1 MQEFIKKNIYLIFL
15 FIITLSIGFLT
26 FLTFIDKGFIELSDN
41 NLQLLLILNIFL
53 LFLLFVFIF
62 LEIKKAIKND
72 IDKDGLNSNKKYITY
87 FALFTL
93 IPSLLI
99 SIFSLFLFSFALEKY
114 FDKKVTTVV
123 NNSYELARDYVEE
136 VRNKIQSEI
145 VLIAF
150 DLNKS
155 KKFLN
160 DNTDEYKRFLNTQKI
175 IRGVDEIHVINIDK
189 KLLFSTLE
197 DDEPYI
203 APVDKA
209 LNLVLDDDRP
219 LKIINAFENR
229 SAAIIR
235 LQNFEDRFLYV
246 VKYLDKNISRYLTE
260 SQEAIN
266 FYYTVEEK
274 STGIKISFAIIYIIV
289 VSLLLFI
296 SISIAIRF
304 SSRFFRSI
312 NNLILASS
320 SIGEG
325 DLNTKVPEVKTD
337 KDLEILNKNFN
348 QMIDRLKNQQEKLI
362 INERHEAW
370 GSLARKLA
378 HEIKN
383 PLTPIQ
389 LTIDRL
395 KSKYSSQL
403 NENDKDNFKENLKI
417 INNQI
422 KQIEKL
428 VNEFSDFARMPKP
441 IFQNNDLVSLMN
453 DNIKLL
459 QELDSTIN
467 IKLTKDNQNIF
478 FNCDKEQLS
487 RVFFNLIKNS
497 IESIHQKSEKVSNF
511 NKNISIELNETDDH
525 ISLVID
531 DNGIGLSLYFYAYLG
546 GHYTSTGTV
555 NQWVNHAGYTSRPD
569 MGTSWWTTS
578 NSSFMLTGV
587 QLEAGNS
594 ASDYAHESFIET
606 LNKCKRYFHVL
617 AHNNYVFLGLGM
629 QYYSASIFIDAGPID
644 MRTTPTFIAKQGVS
658 GAYTYEKLFGNSAQY
673 INAIALDGKTTRERC
688 ILNINGDASR
698 QGQAVRISTHY
709 HILSNNEPHVALDAE
724 LT

>member
-1 MQEFIKKNIYLIFL
+1 MSDFIKKNIYLILL

-26 FLTFIDKGFIELSDN
+26 FLTFIDKGFIELSDQ
-41 NLQLLLILNIFL
+41 NLQLLLILNIGLLIL
-53 LFLLFVFIF
+53 LFILIFV
-62 LEIKKAIKND
+62 EIKRAIKND
-72 IDKDGLNSNKKYITY
+72 IDKDGLKSNKKYITY

-123 NNSYELARDYVEE
+123 NNSYELARNYVKE

-145 VLIAF
+145 ILIAF
-150 DLNKS
+150 DVNKS

-160 DNTDEYKRFLNTQKI
+160 ENPKEYKRFLETQKI
-175 IRGVDEIHVINIDK
+175 IRNVDEIHIIDINK
-189 KLLFSTLE
+189 KLLFSTLNE
-197 DDEPYI
+197 DQPYV

-209 LNLVLDDDRP
+209 LNLVIEDDRP

-229 SAAIIR
+229 SAAIMR
-235 LQNFEDRFLYV
+235 LQNFEDRFIYV
-246 VKYLDKNISRYLTE
+246 VKYLDKNISKYLTE

-274 STGIKISFAIIYIIV
+274 STGIKISFALIYIIV
-289 VSLLLFI
+289 VGLLLFV

-312 NNLILASS
+312 NNLIFASIA
-320 SIGEG
+320 IGEG
-325 DLNTKVPEVKTD
+325 NFDTKVPEVKTD

-348 QMIDRLKNQQEKLI
+348 LMIDRLKNQQEKLV

-389 LTIDRL
+389 LTLDRL
-395 KSKYSSQL
+395 KNKYSNQL
-403 NENDKDNFKENLKI
+403 KDDESNNFKDNLKI

-441 IFQNNDLVSLMN
+441 IFQENNLISLLEE
-453 DNIKLL
+453 NIKLI
-459 QELDSTIN
+459 QELDNSIN
-467 IKLTKDNQNIF
+467 INLSNNKKVVLL
-478 FNCDKEQLS
+478 NCDKEQLS

-497 IESIHQKSEKVSNF
+497 IESIQEKVKKSNNTN
-511 NKNISIELNETDDH
+511 NKITIELNDYDDH
-525 ISLVID
+525 IDLIIVDTGLGFENLKSNIKDILNPYFTTKK
-531 DNGIGLSLYFYAYLG
+531 NGSGLGLSI
-546 GHYTSTGTV
+546 V
-555 NQWVNHAGYTSRPD
+555 NKIVNDHNGKI
-569 MGTSWWTTS
+569 
-578 NSSFMLTGV
+578 
-587 QLEAGNS
+587 E
-594 ASDYAHESFIET
+594 FIPIT
-606 LNKCKRYFHVL
+606 IGAKIKIT
-617 AHNNYVFLGLGM
+617 FLK
-629 QYYSASIFIDAGPID
+629 I
-644 MRTTPTFIAKQGVS
+644 
-658 GAYTYEKLFGNSAQY
+658 
-673 INAIALDGKTTRERC
+673 
-688 ILNINGDASR
+688 
-698 QGQAVRISTHY
+698 
-709 HILSNNEPHVALDAE
+709 
-724 LT
+724 

>member
-1 MQEFIKKNIYLIFL
+1 MHDFIKKNIYLIFL

-26 FLTFIDKGFIELSDN
+26 FLTFIDKSLIKLSSQ
-41 NLQLLLILNIFL
+41 NLQYLLILNVVL
-53 LFLLFVFIF
+53 LTLLFVFIF
-62 LEIKKAIKND
+62 LEIRKTIKND
-72 IDKDGLNSNKKYITY
+72 IDKDGLKSNKKYITY
-87 FALFTL
+87 FALFTF

-123 NNSYELARDYVEE
+123 NNSYALAKDYVDE
-136 VRNKIQSEI
+136 VRNKIQSQI

-150 DLNKS
+150 DVNKS
-155 KKFLN
+155 KNFLN
-160 DNTDEYKRFLNTQKI
+160 DNQKEYKKFLQTQKI
-175 IRGVDEIHVINIDK
+175 IRGVDEIHIINLEK
-189 KLLFSTLE
+189 KILFSTIQ
-197 DDEPYI
+197 DKDPYI
-203 APVDKA
+203 PPVDEA

-219 LKIINAFENR
+219 LKIINAFQNK
-229 SAAIIR
+229 SAAIMR
-235 LQNFEDRFLYV
+235 LQNFEDRFIYV
-246 VKYLDKNISRYLTE
+246 VKYLDENISKYLTE

-274 STGIKISFAIIYIIV
+274 STGIKISFAIIYIII
-289 VSLLLFI
+289 VSLLLFV

-312 NNLILASS
+312 NNLILAST

-325 DLNTKVPEVKTD
+325 NLNIKVPEVKTD

-348 QMIDRLKNQQEKLI
+348 QMIERLKDQQNKLI

-395 KSKYSSQL
+395 KNKYSSNL
-403 NENDKDNFKENLKI
+403 TEKNKNDFEDNLKI

-441 IFQNNDLVSLMN
+441 VFQNNDLIILMR

-459 QELDSTIN
+459 NELDVSIKIDFIHN
-467 IKLTKDNQNIF
+467 IKRIIF
-478 FNCDKEQLS
+478 NSDKEQLS

-497 IESIHQKSEKVSNF
+497 IESIQQKAENIDSFS
-511 NKNISIELNETDDH
+511 KNISIELNEVNGH
-525 ISLVID
+525 IEFIIN
-531 DNGIGLSLYFYAYLG
+531 DNGVGFKNFNNNINEILNPYFTTKKQGTGLGLSI
-546 GHYTSTGTV
+546 V
-555 NQWVNHAGYTSRPD
+555 NKIINDH
-569 MGTSWWTTS
+569 
-578 NSSFMLTGV
+578 N
-587 QLEAGNS
+587 GNI
-594 ASDYAHESFIET
+594 EFISKT
-606 LNKCKRYFHVL
+606 DGAIIKI
-617 AHNNYVFLGLGM
+617 
-629 QYYSASIFIDAGPID
+629 IFI
-644 MRTTPTFIAKQGVS
+644 K
-658 GAYTYEKLFGNSAQY
+658 
-673 INAIALDGKTTRERC
+673 
-688 ILNINGDASR
+688 
-698 QGQAVRISTHY
+698 
-709 HILSNNEPHVALDAE
+709 
-724 LT
+724 

>member
-1 MQEFIKKNIYLIFL
+1 MHDFIKKNIYLIFL

-26 FLTFIDKGFIELSDN
+26 FLTFIDKSPIELSSQ
-41 NLQLLLILNIFL
+41 NLQYLLILNIVLLAFL
-53 LFLLFVFIF
+53 FIFIF
-62 LEIKKAIKND
+62 LEIKKTIKND

-87 FALFTL
+87 FALFTF

-99 SIFSLFLFSFALEKY
+99 SIFSLFLFSFAIEKY

-123 NNSYELARDYVEE
+123 NNSYELARDYVDE

-150 DLNKS
+150 DVNKS

-160 DNTDEYKRFLNTQKI
+160 DNEEEYERFLRTQKI
-175 IRGVDEIHVINIDK
+175 IRGVDEIHIIDLEK
-189 KLLFSTLE
+189 KPLFSILG
-197 DDEPYI
+197 DDEIYMP
-203 APVDKA
+203 PVDEA

-219 LKIINAFENR
+219 LKIINALENR
-229 SAAIIR
+229 SAAIMR
-235 LQNFEDRFLYV
+235 LQNFKDRFIYV
-246 VKYLDKNISRYLTE
+246 VKYLDKDISKYLTE
-260 SQEAIN
+260 TEEAIN

-274 STGIKISFAIIYIIV
+274 STGIKISFAIIYIVI

-312 NNLILASS
+312 NNLILAST

-325 DLNTKVPEVKTD
+325 NLDIKVPEVKTD

-348 QMIDRLKNQQEKLI
+348 QMIDRLKDQQDKLI

-395 KSKYSSQL
+395 KNKYSIEL
-403 NENDKDNFKENLKI
+403 DEKNKENFNENLMI

-441 IFQNNDLVSLMN
+441 IFQKNDLVILIK
-453 DNIKLL
+453 DNVKLL
-459 QELDSTIN
+459 QELDLTIKIDFIHN
-467 IKLTKDNQNIF
+467 NQQLF
-478 FNCDKEQLS
+478 FDGDKEQLS
-487 RVFFNLIKNS
+487 RVFLNLIKNS
-497 IESIHQKSEKVSNF
+497 IESIQQKTEKVSDF
-511 NKNISIELNETDDH
+511 NKNITIELNNFDSH
-525 ISLVID
+525 ISLVIN
-531 DNGIGLSLYFYAYLG
+531 DNGIGFKNLNNNIKEILNPYFTTKKKG
-546 GHYTSTGTV
+546 TG
-555 NQWVNHAGYTSRPD
+555 
-569 MGTSWWTTS
+569 
-578 NSSFMLTGV
+578 
-587 QLEAGNS
+587 
-594 ASDYAHESFIET
+594 
-606 LNKCKRYFHVL
+606 
-617 AHNNYVFLGLGM
+617 LGL
-629 QYYSASIFIDAGPID
+629 SIVNKIINDHNGNIEFISKAD
-644 MRTTPTFIAKQGVS
+644 
-658 GAYTYEKLFGNSAQY
+658 GAIIKIIF
-673 INAIALDGKTTRERC
+673 KK
-688 ILNINGDASR
+688 
-698 QGQAVRISTHY
+698 
-709 HILSNNEPHVALDAE
+709 
-724 LT
+724 

>member
-1 MQEFIKKNIYLIFL
+1 MYDFIKKNIYLIFL

-26 FLTFIDKGFIELSDN
+26 FLTFIDKGLIELSDQ
-41 NLQLLLILNIFL
+41 NLQFLLILNIFL
-53 LFLLFVFIF
+53 LILLFVFIF

-72 IDKDGLNSNKKYITY
+72 IDKDGLKSNKKYITY
-87 FALFTL
+87 FALFTF

-123 NNSYELARDYVEE
+123 NNSYELAKNYVDE
-136 VRNKIQSEI
+136 VRNKVQSEI

-150 DLNKS
+150 DVNKS

-160 DNTDEYKRFLNTQKI
+160 DNTKEYKRFLKTQKL
-175 IRGVDEIHVINIDK
+175 IRRVDEIHIIDGQK

-197 DDEPYI
+197 DNDPYI
-203 APVDKA
+203 PPLDQA

-229 SAAIIR
+229 SAAIMR
-235 LQNFEDRFLYV
+235 LQNFDDRFIYV
-246 VKYLDKNISRYLTE
+246 VNYLDENISKFLTE

-274 STGIKISFAIIYIIV
+274 STGIKISFAIIYIII

-312 NNLILASS
+312 NNLILAST
-320 SIGEG
+320 SIGQGNLEI
-325 DLNTKVPEVKTD
+325 KVPEVKTD

-348 QMIDRLKNQQEKLI
+348 QMIERLKDQQDKLI
-362 INERHEAW
+362 INEKHEAW

-395 KSKYSSQL
+395 KNKYSSEL
-403 NENDKDNFKENLKI
+403 DEKNKENFSENLKI

-441 IFQNNDLVSLMN
+441 ILQKNDLVLLIEE
-453 DNIKLL
+453 NIKLL
-459 QELDSTIN
+459 QELDLTIKIDFNYN
-467 IKLTKDNQNIF
+467 IKQIF
-478 FNCDKEQLS
+478 FNSDKEQLS

-497 IESIHQKSEKVSNF
+497 IESIQQKNEKDSDF
-511 NKNISIELNETDDH
+511 NKNIAIELNDHDDH
-525 ISLVID
+525 IILIIN
-531 DNGIGLSLYFYAYLG
+531 DNGIGFKNLNNIKEILNPYFTTKKQG
-546 GHYTSTGTV
+546 TG
-555 NQWVNHAGYTSRPD
+555 
-569 MGTSWWTTS
+569 
-578 NSSFMLTGV
+578 
-587 QLEAGNS
+587 
-594 ASDYAHESFIET
+594 
-606 LNKCKRYFHVL
+606 
-617 AHNNYVFLGLGM
+617 LGL
-629 QYYSASIFIDAGPID
+629 SIVNKIINDHNGNIDFKSKD
-644 MRTTPTFIAKQGVS
+644 N
-658 GAYTYEKLFGNSAQY
+658 GAIIKIIF
-673 INAIALDGKTTRERC
+673 KK
-688 ILNINGDASR
+688 
-698 QGQAVRISTHY
+698 
-709 HILSNNEPHVALDAE
+709 
-724 LT
+724 

>member
-1 MQEFIKKNIYLIFL
+1 MYDFIKKNIYLIFL
-15 FIITLSIGFLT
+15 FIITLSVGFLT
-26 FLTFIDKGFIELSDN
+26 FLTFINKSPLELSSQ
-41 NLQLLLILNIFL
+41 NLRYLLILNIVLLSL
-53 LFLLFVFIF
+53 LFIFIF
-62 LEIKKAIKND
+62 LEIKKTIKND
-72 IDKDGLNSNKKYITY
+72 IDKDGLKSNKRYITY
-87 FALFTL
+87 FALFTF

-123 NNSYELARDYVEE
+123 NNSYELARNYVDE

-150 DLNKS
+150 DVNKS

-160 DNTDEYKRFLNTQKI
+160 DNEREYTRFLQTQKL
-175 IRGVDEIHVINIDK
+175 IRGVNEIHIIDLEK
-189 KLLFSTLE
+189 KLLFSTLG
-197 DDEPYI
+197 DNEPYI
-203 APVDKA
+203 PPVDEA

-229 SAAIIR
+229 SAAIMR
-235 LQNFEDRFLYV
+235 LQNFKDRFIYV
-246 VKYLDKNISRYLTE
+246 VNYLDKDISRYLTE
-260 SQEAIN
+260 SEEAIN

-312 NNLILASS
+312 NNLILAST

-325 DLNTKVPEVKTD
+325 NLDIKVPEVKTD

-348 QMIDRLKNQQEKLI
+348 QMIDRLRDQQEKLI

-395 KSKYSSQL
+395 KTKYS
-403 NENDKDNFKENLKI
+403 NELDEKNQKNFNENLKI
-417 INNQI
+417 INSQI

-441 IFQNNDLVSLMN
+441 VFQKNDLVILIK
-453 DNIKLL
+453 DNIQLL
-459 QELDSTIN
+459 QELDQK
-467 IKLTKDNQNIF
+467 IKIDFIHNNQQLF
-478 FNCDKEQLS
+478 FDGDKEQLS
-487 RVFFNLIKNS
+487 RVFLNLIKNS
-497 IESIHQKSEKVSNF
+497 IESIQQKTEKVSDF
-511 NKNISIELNETDDH
+511 DKNITIELNDFDSH
-525 ISLVID
+525 ISLVIN
-531 DNGIGLSLYFYAYLG
+531 DNGIGFKNLNNNIKEILNPYFTTKKNG
-546 GHYTSTGTV
+546 TG
-555 NQWVNHAGYTSRPD
+555 
-569 MGTSWWTTS
+569 
-578 NSSFMLTGV
+578 
-587 QLEAGNS
+587 
-594 ASDYAHESFIET
+594 
-606 LNKCKRYFHVL
+606 
-617 AHNNYVFLGLGM
+617 LGL
-629 QYYSASIFIDAGPID
+629 SIVNKIINDHNGNIDFISKAD
-644 MRTTPTFIAKQGVS
+644 
-658 GAYTYEKLFGNSAQY
+658 GAIIKIIFS
-673 INAIALDGKTTRERC
+673 K
-688 ILNINGDASR
+688 
-698 QGQAVRISTHY
+698 
-709 HILSNNEPHVALDAE
+709 
-724 LT
+724 